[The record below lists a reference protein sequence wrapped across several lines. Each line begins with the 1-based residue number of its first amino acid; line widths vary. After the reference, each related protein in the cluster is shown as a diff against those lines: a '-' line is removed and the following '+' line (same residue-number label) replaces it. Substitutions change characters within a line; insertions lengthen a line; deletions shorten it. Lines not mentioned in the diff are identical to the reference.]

1 MNHYNMFAHF
11 EDINNPQVIPDSW
24 YRYTRQ
30 EVDTG
35 TKKSSVKAGVER
47 WVKWEKETKQLY
59 QDMYKELVDI
69 GEIAAAE
76 KIACYICDVDCELKY
91 AERKHL
97 DLESINYD
105 LPTIVIEQHD
115 LHEKYRQKLEELEL
129 TM

>member
-1 MNHYNMFAHF
+1 MS
-11 EDINNPQVIPDSW
+11 V
-24 YRYTRQ
+24 TRQ

-59 QDMYKELVDI
+59 QDMYKELIDI

-76 KIACYICDVDCELKY
+76 KIACYVCDVDCELKY

-115 LHEKYRQKLEELEL
+115 LHEKYCQKLEELEL

>member
-1 MNHYNMFAHF
+1 
-11 EDINNPQVIPDSW
+11 
-24 YRYTRQ
+24 
-30 EVDTG
+30 
-35 TKKSSVKAGVER
+35 
-47 WVKWEKETKQLY
+47 
-59 QDMYKELVDI
+59 MYKELVDI
-69 GEIAAAE
+69 GEISAAE

-129 TM
+129 TV

>member
-1 MNHYNMFAHF
+1 
-11 EDINNPQVIPDSW
+11 
-24 YRYTRQ
+24 
-30 EVDTG
+30 
-35 TKKSSVKAGVER
+35 
-47 WVKWEKETKQLY
+47 
-59 QDMYKELVDI
+59 MYKELVDI
-69 GEIAAAE
+69 GEIAAE

>member
-1 MNHYNMFAHF
+1 MNHYNMFAPF
-11 EDINNPQVIPDSW
+11 EDMNNPQAIPDSW

-30 EVDTG
+30 EVDTS

-59 QDMYKELVDI
+59 QDMYKELIDI

-76 KIACYICDVDCELKY
+76 KIACYVCDVDCELKY